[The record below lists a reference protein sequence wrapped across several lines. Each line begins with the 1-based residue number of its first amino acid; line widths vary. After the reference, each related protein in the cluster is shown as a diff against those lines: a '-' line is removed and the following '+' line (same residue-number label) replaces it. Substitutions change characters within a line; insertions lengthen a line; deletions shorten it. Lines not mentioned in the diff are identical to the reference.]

1 MADEESFQE
10 KTEEPTQKR
19 LEEARQEGN
28 VPKSVELGNAMI
40 LLTGV
45 VALYFLGASMWR
57 QMSEAGYY
65 IYSNAVTIDIG
76 PHNLHKY
83 TEIAS
88 FFLLKVIAPFCGL
101 LMLVGI
107 LTAVGQSGPNFTLKP
122 LQPKA
127 KRMNPLKGLKRVFGS
142 SRALVELV
150 KTVLKV
156 LAVALLAIWTIKGM
170 FADYLLL
177 LDQEV
182 GQFFSYLMHQVFNLS
197 LRIALLLLAIAIL
210 DTLWQRYKYI
220 KELRMS
226 RQEVKDER
234 KQQEGDPQIKSRI
247 RSIQMEVARKRMM
260 QQVTEADVVVTN
272 PTALAV
278 ALKYDPASMIAPVVM
293 AKGARLLAEK
303 IKEIARANDIP
314 IVENKPLARI
324 LYKTVEVGM
333 EIPAE
338 LYKAVA
344 ELLAYVFRLKKKTL
358 SL

>member
-10 KTEEPTQKR
+10 KSEEPTQKR
-19 LEEARQEGN
+19 LEDTREEGN
-28 VPKSVELGNAMI
+28 VPRSIELGSAMV

-45 VALYFLGASMWR
+45 LALYFLGSSMWR
-57 QMSEAGYY
+57 QMSEAGNY
-65 IYSNAVTIDIG
+65 IFANAVTIDIG
-76 PHNLHKY
+76 PHNLRKY
-83 TEIAS
+83 TEVAS

-101 LMLVGI
+101 LMFVGI
-107 LTAVGQSGPNFTLKP
+107 LTALVQSGPNFTLKP
-122 LQPKA
+122 LMPKA
-127 KRMNPLKGLKRVFGS
+127 KRMNPLKGLKRVFAS

-150 KTVLKV
+150 KSVLKV
-156 LAVALLAIWTIKGM
+156 LVVAILATWTIKGM
-170 FADYLLL
+170 FADYILL

-182 GQFFSYLMHQVFNLS
+182 GQFFGYLMMQIFNLS

-220 KELRMS
+220 KDLRMS
-226 RQEVKDER
+226 HQEVKDER

-272 PTALAV
+272 PTSLAV
-278 ALKYDPASMIAPVVM
+278 ALKYDPAAMIAPQVM
-293 AKGARLLAEK
+293 AKGARLVAEK

-314 IVENKPLARI
+314 IVENKPLAQI
-324 LYKTVEVGM
+324 LYKTVEIGM
-333 EIPAE
+333 EIPAK

-344 ELLAYVFRLKKKTL
+344 EVLAYVYRLKNK
-358 SL
+358 SLAV